1 MSILLSTLFI
11 LWAIIILIC
20 LIFLAPSLLIR
31 TPYNHILLGGDLMGG
46 Y

>member
-11 LWAIIILIC
+11 LWAIIVLIY
-20 LIFLAPSLLIR
+20 LIFLMPPLLIR
-31 TPYNHILLGGDLMGG
+31 MLYNHILLGGGLMGG